1 MRTVLLIVFVS
12 GLIGIGVGAIVRR
25 LGWSRSW
32 VFSAIGT
39 LVVRAG
45 VLIVFVSI
53 AVVCFQRE
61 GWYILLGVLFSVL
74 SLFGV
79 VAYAA
84 WGIAVLGGDR
94 GRAWLGN
101 NKVVMTALRLLS
113 FKRRDST

>member
-1 MRTVLLIVFVS
+1 VRTVLLILFVI
-12 GLIGIGVGAIVRR
+12 GLVGIGAGAVLRR

-32 VFSAIGT
+32 VIAAVGS

-45 VLIVFVSI
+45 VLVVFVSV
-53 AVVCFQRE
+53 AVVGFHRE

-84 WGIAVLGGDR
+84 WGIAVLGGER
-94 GRAWLGN
+94 GRAWLGKN
-101 NKVVMTALRLLS
+101 HAVMTALRLLS
-113 FKRRDST
+113 LKRRASS

>member
-1 MRTVLLIVFVS
+1 LFVI
-12 GLIGIGVGAIVRR
+12 GLVGIAVGAILGR

-32 VFSAIGT
+32 VVSAVAS

-45 VLIVFVSI
+45 MLILFVSV
-53 AVVCFQRE
+53 AFLGFHRG
-61 GWYILLGVLFSVL
+61 GWYILLGLLFSVL

-94 GRAWLGN
+94 GRGWLGTN
-101 NKVVMTALRLLS
+101 HAVMTSCDCSR
-113 FKRRDST
+113 

>member
-1 MRTVLLIVFVS
+1 MFVS
-12 GLIGIGVGAIVRR
+12 GLVGIGAGAIAGR
-25 LGWSRSW
+25 LGWSRAC
-32 VFSAIGT
+32 VVSAIGS

-53 AVVCFQRE
+53 AVVGFERG
-61 GWYILLGVLFSVL
+61 GWYVLLGVLFSML
-74 SLFGV
+74 SLFMV

-101 NKVVMTALRLLS
+101 NHAAMTALRLLS
-113 FKRRDST
+113 FNRRDTT